1 MWNMQPLFAQ
11 NPLFR
16 NVLLAGYV
24 IWAVTEVILG
34 IRQITRL
41 RAGAQLQDKGSRAVI
56 AGTVG
61 PGILLCLLLPRAVP
75 ATTITSASV
84 FVFWLGVALVYA
96 GLAFRLYTITVLGRY
111 FTLSVAV
118 VADQQVVEDG
128 PYKLIRHPA
137 YTGLLIMFLGFGL
150 SSTNWLSLL
159 ALMGCA
165 LIGLSYRIHVEERVL
180 QEHLGQRY
188 QEYMR
193 RTKRLIPF
201 VL

>member
-1 MWNMQPLFAQ
+1 MQPLFAQ
-11 NPLFR
+11 NPLFQD
-16 NVLLAGYV
+16 VLVAGYV

-34 IRQITRL
+34 IRQIILL
-41 RAGAQLQDKGSRAVI
+41 RTGTQLHDKGSRVVV

-61 PGILLCLLLPRAVP
+61 LGIVLCLKLPSAVP

-84 FVFWLGVALVYA
+84 FVFWFGIALVYA
-96 GLAFRLYTITVLGRY
+96 GLAFRLYAISVLGRY
-111 FTLSVAV
+111 FTPSVAV

-150 SSTNWLSLL
+150 GSTNWLSLL

-165 LIGLSYRIHVEERVL
+165 LLGLSYRIYVEERVL

>member
-1 MWNMQPLFAQ
+1 MQPLFAQ
-11 NPLFR
+11 NPLFQD
-16 NVLLAGYV
+16 VLVAGYV

-34 IRQITRL
+34 IRQITLL
-41 RAGAQLQDKGSRAVI
+41 RAGAQLQDKGSRVVV

-61 PGILLCLLLPRAVP
+61 LGILLCLKLPSVVP

-84 FVFWLGVALVYA
+84 FVFWFGIALVYA
-96 GLAFRLYTITVLGRY
+96 GLTFRLYAITVLGRY
-111 FTLSVAV
+111 FTPSVAV
-118 VADQQVVEDG
+118 VADQRVVEDG

-165 LIGLSYRIHVEERVL
+165 LLGLSYRIHVEEHVL

>member
-1 MWNMQPLFAQ
+1 MQPLFAQ

-16 NVLLAGYV
+16 NVLLAGYI
-24 IWAVTEVILG
+24 IWAVMEVILG
-34 IRQITRL
+34 IRQITHL
-41 RAGAQLQDKGSRAVI
+41 RAGAQLRDKGSRAVI
-56 AGTVG
+56 AATVG
-61 PGILLCLLLPRAVP
+61 LGIVLCLLLPRAVA
-75 ATTITSASV
+75 ATTITSV
-84 FVFWLGVALVYA
+84 FVFWFGIALVYA
-96 GLAFRLYTITVLGRY
+96 GLAFRLYAIIVLGRY
-111 FTLSVAV
+111 FTPSVAV
-118 VADQQVVEDG
+118 EASQQVVEDG
-128 PYKLIRHPA
+128 PYKLIRHPGS
-137 YTGLLIMFLGFGL
+137 TGLLIMFLGFGL

-165 LIGLSYRIHVEERVL
+165 LIGFSYRIHVEERVL

>member
-1 MWNMQPLFAQ
+1 L
-11 NPLFR
+11 
-16 NVLLAGYV
+16 
-24 IWAVTEVILG
+24 TLG
-34 IRQITRL
+34 IRQFSRQ
-41 RAGAQLQDKGSRAVI
+41 RAGAQLRDKGSRVVI
-56 AGTVG
+56 AVTFGL
-61 PGILLCLLLPRAVP
+61 GILLCLRLPSAVP
-75 ATTITSASV
+75 AAAITSGSV
-84 FVFWLGVALVYA
+84 FVSWFGIALVYA
-96 GLAFRLYTITVLGRY
+96 GLAFRLYAIIVLGRY
-111 FTLSVAV
+111 FTPSVAV
-118 VADQQVVEDG
+118 AASQHVVEDG
-128 PYKLIRHPA
+128 PYKLIRHPS

-150 SSTNWLSLL
+150 SSNNWLSLL

>member
-1 MWNMQPLFAQ
+1 MSLLFSQ
-11 NPLFR
+11 NLLFR
-16 NVLLAGYV
+16 TVLLAGYI
-24 IWAVTEVILG
+24 IWAVMEVTLG
-34 IRQITRL
+34 IRQLILL
-41 RAGAQLQDKGSRAVI
+41 RAGSRLHDQGSRVVVAVTI
-56 AGTVG
+56 GL
-61 PGILLCLLLPRAVP
+61 GILLCWQLPHVVP
-75 ATTITSASV
+75 ATTIRSASV
-84 FVFWLGVALVYA
+84 FVFWSGIVLLYA
-96 GLAFRLYTITVLGRY
+96 GLAFRLYAIIVLGRY
-111 FTLSVAV
+111 FTPSVAV
-118 VADQQVVEDG
+118 QASQPVVEDG
-128 PYKLIRHPA
+128 PYKLIRHPS

-150 SSTNWLSLL
+150 CSTNWLGLL

>member
-1 MWNMQPLFAQ
+1 MQPLFAQ

-34 IRQITRL
+34 MRQITCL
-41 RAGAQLQDKGSRAVI
+41 RAGAQLRDKGSWAVV

-61 PGILLCLLLPRAVP
+61 LGLLLCLLLPRAIP

-84 FVFWLGVALVYA
+84 FVFWSGIALVYA
-96 GLAFRLYTITVLGRY
+96 GLAFRLYAITVLGRY
-111 FTLSVAV
+111 FTLSVTV

-159 ALMGCA
+159 ALMVCA
-165 LIGLSYRIHVEERVL
+165 LTGLSYRIHVEERVL
-180 QEHLGQRY
+180 QEYLGQRY

>member
-1 MWNMQPLFAQ
+1 MQPLFAQ
-11 NPLFR
+11 NLLFR
-16 NVLLAGYV
+16 NVVLVGYV
-24 IWAVTEVILG
+24 VWGVMEVILG
-34 IRQITRL
+34 IRQLAHL
-41 RAGAQLQDKGSRAVI
+41 RAGAQLQDKGSRAV
-56 AGTVG
+56 VG
-61 PGILLCLLLPRAVP
+61 VTIGLGIVLCLQLPRVVP
-75 ATTITSASV
+75 ATAITSGLVS
-84 FVFWLGVALVYA
+84 WLGIALIYI
-96 GLAFRLYTITVLGRY
+96 GLAFRLYAIIVLGRY
-111 FTLSVAV
+111 FTPSVAV

-159 ALMGCA
+159 ALMGCV
-165 LIGLSYRIHVEERVL
+165 LIGLSYRIHVEEHVL

-188 QEYMR
+188 REYMR

>member
-1 MWNMQPLFAQ
+1 MQPLFAQ
-11 NPLFR
+11 NPLFQD
-16 NVLLAGYV
+16 VLVVGYV

-34 IRQITRL
+34 IRQITLL
-41 RAGAQLQDKGSRAVI
+41 RAGTKLQDQGSRVVVA
-56 AGTVG
+56 ATVG
-61 PGILLCLLLPRAVP
+61 LGILLCWNLPGAVP
-75 ATTITSASV
+75 ATTMTSATSV
-84 FVFWLGVALVYA
+84 FVFWFGVALVYA
-96 GLAFRLYTITVLGRY
+96 GLAFRLYAITVLGRY
-111 FTLSVAV
+111 FTPSVAV

-128 PYKLIRHPA
+128 PYKFIRHPA
-137 YTGLLIMFLGFGL
+137 YTGLLVMFLGFGL

-180 QEHLGQRY
+180 QEHLGHRY
-188 QEYMR
+188 QEYMQ

>member
-1 MWNMQPLFAQ
+1 MSPLFAQ
-11 NPLFR
+11 NPLFQ
-16 NVLLAGYV
+16 NILLAGYV

-34 IRQITRL
+34 IMQLIRL
-41 RAGAQLQDKGSRAVI
+41 RAGAQLQDRGSRVVVAVTI
-56 AGTVG
+56 GL
-61 PGILLCLLLPRAVP
+61 GIFLCWQLARAVP
-75 ATTITSASV
+75 APTVTGASV
-84 FVFWLGVALVYA
+84 FVFWFGIALVYT
-96 GLAFRLYTITVLGRY
+96 GLAFRLYAIAVLGRY
-111 FTLSVAV
+111 FTPSVMV
-118 VADQQVVEDG
+118 VADQPVVEDG

-159 ALMGCA
+159 ALMGCT
-165 LIGLSYRIHVEERVL
+165 LLGLSYRIHVEERVP
-180 QEHLGQRY
+180 QEHLGPRY

>member
-1 MWNMQPLFAQ
+1 MQPLFVQ
-11 NPLFR
+11 NPVFR

-24 IWAVTEVILG
+24 IWVVMEAILS
-34 IRQITRL
+34 IRQITLL
-41 RAGAQLQDKGSRAVI
+41 RAGARLQDKGSRAVVTATI
-56 AGTVG
+56 GL
-61 PGILLCLLLPRAVP
+61 GIFLCWLLPFAVP
-75 ATTITSASV
+75 ATTIMSASV
-84 FVFWLGVALVYA
+84 FVFWFGIVLVYV
-96 GLAFRLYTITVLGRY
+96 GLAFRLYAIIVLGRY
-111 FTLSVAV
+111 FTPSVAI
-118 VADQQVVEDG
+118 VADQHVVEDG

-150 SSTNWLSLL
+150 SSINWLSLL
-159 ALMGCA
+159 ALMGCV

-188 QEYMR
+188 QEYMQ